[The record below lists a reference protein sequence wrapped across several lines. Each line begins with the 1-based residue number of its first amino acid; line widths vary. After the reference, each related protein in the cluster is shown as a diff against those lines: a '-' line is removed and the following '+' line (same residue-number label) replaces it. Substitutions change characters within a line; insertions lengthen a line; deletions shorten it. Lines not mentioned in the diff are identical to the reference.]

1 MKAQELDCPL
11 VDKWAV
17 MMDFELAANLILQK
31 AENLVVMSANLENEM
46 VVMLAEKLEN
56 WMVYGMAVQ

>member
-17 MMDFELAANLILQK
+17 MMDFELAANLVLQM
-31 AENLVVMSANLENEM
+31 AENLVVMSVNLENEM